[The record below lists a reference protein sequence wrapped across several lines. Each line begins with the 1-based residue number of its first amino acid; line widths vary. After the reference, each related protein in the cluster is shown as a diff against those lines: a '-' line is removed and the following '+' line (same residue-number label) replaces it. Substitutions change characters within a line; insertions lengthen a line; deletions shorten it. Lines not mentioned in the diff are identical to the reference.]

1 MIIKIKRKNVIEEV
15 DNSQQILQ
23 LQAKIKSLE
32 LDLKNARETLPKK
45 IDLLKQELIGLQNN
59 PQETTEI

>member
-1 MIIKIKRKNVIEEV
+1 MIIKIKKKNVIEEV